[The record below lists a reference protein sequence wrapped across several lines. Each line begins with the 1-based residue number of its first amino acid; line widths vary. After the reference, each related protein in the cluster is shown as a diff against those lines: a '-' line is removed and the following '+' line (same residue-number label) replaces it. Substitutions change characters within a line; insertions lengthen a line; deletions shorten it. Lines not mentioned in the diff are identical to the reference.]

1 MAFNGKFVYIYV
13 RLVEY
18 LQYLN
23 ICRILVRLVELCS
36 EIKFFFI

>member
-36 EIKFFFI
+36 EIKCFFI